1 MGGIVFFVFVG
12 IAILSSLNKA
22 SNQKSEK
29 AKTPNTA
36 VQQMKRQNQT
46 DKEVKEAKVRQQQRQ
61 AYERAE
67 QEKARLR
74 EEERAKEKRRREI
87 KEREER
93 MKKRKEEEERKGDI
107 LERSNV
113 AVAEDFDKDE
123 LKKDAGQHENC
134 SIGHYEESP
143 EFMQKVQ
150 DLMVMGPN
158 CTISYERD
166 FVAEGEQLISSFGKA
181 ER

>member
-1 MGGIVFFVFVG
+1 MGGILFFVIIG
-12 IAILSSLNKA
+12 IAILSSINK
-22 SNQKSEK
+22 SNQAKSEK
-29 AKTPNTA
+29 AKAPTTV

-46 DKEVKEAKVRQQQRQ
+46 DKEAREAQKRQQQKL

-67 QEKARLR
+67 QEKAKKR
-74 EEERAKEKRRREI
+74 EEERAKEQRRREI

-93 MKKRKEEEERKGDI
+93 MKKRKEKEERRGDI
-107 LERSNV
+107 LDRSNV
-113 AVAEDFDKDE
+113 AVAEDFDRDE

-134 SIGHYEESP
+134 SLGHYEESE
-143 EFMQKVQ
+143 EFIKTVQ

-166 FVAEGEQLISSFGKA
+166 FVAEGEALLSSFGKA
-181 ER
+181 EK